1 MCELDQIKSTTLQK
15 LDEYVIGE
23 LKYLTDAD
31 QVLDSFSLGNMIPD
45 YLSKEEKIK
54 YQIV

>member
-31 QVLDSFSLGNMIPD
+31 
-45 YLSKEEKIK
+45 
-54 YQIV
+54 